1 MLYQPSE
8 KDSIDVRFDTA
19 TLLRADKQSL
29 ANYYNT
35 LFNIGAITGNE
46 IRKQLDYPAI
56 EGGDEAFVQVN
67 LMSLK
72 NAANNIPTNNAI
84 TQIE

>member
-1 MLYQPSE
+1 ML
-8 KDSIDVRFDTA
+8 D

-56 EGGDEAFVQVN
+56 EGGDEAFV
-67 LMSLK
+67 
-72 NAANNIPTNNAI
+72 
-84 TQIE
+84 